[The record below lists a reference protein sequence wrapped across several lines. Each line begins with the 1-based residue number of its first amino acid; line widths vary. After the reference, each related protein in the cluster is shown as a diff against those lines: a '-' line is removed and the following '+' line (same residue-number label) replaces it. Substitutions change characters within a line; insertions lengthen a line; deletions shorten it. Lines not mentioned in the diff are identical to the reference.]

1 MKNDAGKYVPRAQ
14 ESKSGSHN
22 RYLFGENLA
31 LTAEGVAALVK
42 NNGNASQRVV
52 YTRVYHCHNRSM
64 NLCSWEM
71 EEQRSLADI
80 EQRGLSLTF
89 RGIHSC
95 PELTTWRNDV
105 AAGKE
110 PPSLTPRTRQVRR
123 VAASNDP
130 PPSLTRLATKTENPL
145 IAFLWHCMCVSM
157 CVCVSHMCVRV
168 CARASLQQMA
178 SHLAVEGNTPKQVA
192 DFLASKGVEIDDM
205 PSAKQVA
212 NAATFQRTQQRTG
225 ADGSEDLMNAVR
237 KIVTPQAGD
246 DLANWKVIEFKV
258 ATARDEGWTWHASQ
272 PASTHQPYNAVL

>member
-1 MKNDAGKYVPRAQ
+1 MGKVPLVAVKNDAGKYVPRAQ

-52 YTRVYHCHNRSM
+52 YTRVYHCHNRSTS
-64 NLCSWEM
+64 LCSWEM

-123 VAASNDP
+123 VAANNDP
-130 PPSLTRLATKTENPL
+130 PPPSPDSQRKLKTHL
-145 IAFLWHCMCVSM
+145 LHFCGIVCVCP
-157 CVCVSHMCVRV
+157 CVCVCRICVCV
-168 CARASLQQMA
+168 CARARPCNRW
-178 SHLAVEGNTPKQVA
+178 HLIWRSKETRQSRWLT
-192 DFLASKGVEIDDM
+192 FLRLKESRLMTCQARSRWRTRR
-205 PSAKQVA
+205 PSSERSSALVLMVL
-212 NAATFQRTQQRTG
+212 RT
-225 ADGSEDLMNAVR
+225 S
-237 KIVTPQAGD
+237 
-246 DLANWKVIEFKV
+246 
-258 ATARDEGWTWHASQ
+258 
-272 PASTHQPYNAVL
+272 